1 MDYCDR
7 FLPIEKNDYDSV
19 NDKMDALKST
29 DRGYSFV
36 YRDVLRKNGKIKRT
50 KIDIYTTGDFGSSIR
65 DATSGIFYPYKAGT
79 LDEYLFFKV
88 GLSTGECNSKNGS
101 TALFYLSPEQ
111 YEKHLQGVVTNE
123 AKREWKERRD
133 EQLGNSV
140 VASTGATTVK

>member
-36 YRDVLRKNGKIKRT
+36 YRDVLRKNGQLKKT
-50 KIDIYTTGDFGSSIR
+50 KIDIYATGDFGSNIR
-65 DATSGIFYPYKAGT
+65 DATSGNVYPYKVGT

-88 GLSTGECNSKNGS
+88 GLSTGECKSKNGS
-101 TALFYLSPEQ
+101 NSLFYLSPEQ
-111 YEKHLQGVVTNE
+111 YEKHLHGTVSDSL
-123 AKREWKERRD
+123 KEVWLKRRD
-133 EQLGNSV
+133 EYLGKPV
-140 VASTGATTVK
+140 VSSAEPVIVK